1 MEVACPECHTKF
13 SLDES
18 RIPGPSAKVRCS
30 RCQNLFRITREGQI
44 VGPDWVPPVQAPPEE
59 PVPKEVRERIPET
72 APPESAEPL
81 TPSPPEIVSQ
91 EAAAMPPEAA
101 EAELPPPSPRRKRHW
116 LWISAILL
124 FIVLMV
130 GLGWGAWQG
139 VLPGPLKPLNHVAQL
154 LKQKLGHA
162 KPLIPQA
169 ATPKAGVKGPAPTR
183 VTPPPPP
190 VTAQDLRDLP
200 VDWAQ
205 AHYQGLV
212 NVKGGGQLL
221 VIRGEVVN
229 KGTTAR
235 GPIRLKAT
243 LTDAQHRPVKEELV
257 YAGSTFTDNE
267 LKTMSPEEIK
277 GWLAKPGGRSQERV
291 VKPGGK
297 ISFTA
302 VFFGVPSNL
311 AETQAGFQ
319 IMVVEGP
326 VAAD

>member
-1 MEVACPECHTKF
+1 MEVACPECNTKF

-30 RCQNLFRITREGQI
+30 RCQNVFRITREGQI
-44 VGPDWVPPVQAPPEE
+44 VGADWVPPVEAPPSMPPRE
-59 PVPKEVRERIPET
+59 EVREHIPEPPPPEPVEPLSPPARKMVPEKA
-72 APPESAEPL
+72 APPA
-81 TPSPPEIVSQ
+81 
-91 EAAAMPPEAA
+91 PEAA
-101 EAELPPPSPRRKRHW
+101 EAELPPPPPGKKWHW
-116 LWISAILL
+116 LWLPAILL
-124 FIVLMV
+124 FVVLVV
-130 GLGWGAWQG
+130 GLGWRAWRG
-139 VLPGPLKPLNHVAQL
+139 DLPGPLKPLNNVVQR
-154 LKQKLGHA
+154 LKEKLGKA
-162 KPLIPQA
+162 KPASPVA
-169 ATPKAGVKGPAPTR
+169 VPPEAGVKPPAPTK

-190 VTAQDLRDLP
+190 LTAQALRDLP

-221 VIRGEVVN
+221 VITGEVFN
-229 KGTTAR
+229 KGKTAR
-235 GPIRLKAT
+235 GPIRLKAI
-243 LTDAQHRPVKEELV
+243 LTDAQHRPLKEEVV

-297 ISFTA
+297 VPFTA
-302 VFFGVPSNL
+302 VFFAVPGNL
-311 AETQAGFQ
+311 AETQSGFQ

-326 VAAD
+326 VAIN